1 MQVCEFCLCA
11 CLSLLCVSV
20 FIKSVSTAYCQA
32 VGWCVCMCV
41 TDWCVSWQY
50 VSLWSLR
57 GLTVSTASSLSCSDS
72 TVSPRTD
79 CNHHVKKVHGRLH
92 QYVMQSLRHRMES
105 VKVFQQSAGAYI
117 IVIKA
122 YINEGMDAVW
132 TYFFPI
138 ITFCVIYFVH
148 KEFPYDG

>member
-1 MQVCEFCLCA
+1 M
-11 CLSLLCVSV
+11 
-20 FIKSVSTAYCQA
+20 
-32 VGWCVCMCV
+32 
-41 TDWCVSWQY
+41 
-50 VSLWSLR
+50 
-57 GLTVSTASSLSCSDS
+57 
-72 TVSPRTD
+72 
-79 CNHHVKKVHGRLH
+79 
-92 QYVMQSLRHRMES
+92 
-105 VKVFQQSAGAYI
+105 KVFQQSAGAYI